1 MVRKKPN
8 TSQGPFEE
16 KSSTLGKQESSL
28 ITSLIEECEE
38 YVRTEEFTKDLSSEI
53 LKLFMNERAQHIEQQ
68 HDDEDNKDYTRESFY
83 DNDKSVIYD
92 KNNDKKHEESPDSID
107 SAYDSDVIKKESYNN
122 NNNLKNNNNN
132 PFHHIQYQ
140 YAQMSTEQNY
150 NYPQMSKSSSLSHFL
165 EDGDNISN
173 ASTIKN
179 ATRQF
184 RDESISYDT
193 VLRQV
198 LILLQI
204 I

>member
-8 TSQGPFEE
+8 SSQGPFEE

-53 LKLFMNERAQHIEQQ
+53 LKLFMNERAQHVEQQ

-92 KNNDKKHEESPDSID
+92 KNDDKKHEESPDSID
-107 SAYDSDVIKKESYNN
+107 SAYDSDVKKEY
-122 NNNLKNNNNN
+122 NNLKNN
-132 PFHHIQYQ
+132 PFHHQYQ

-165 EDGDNISN
+165 EEDNISN

-179 ATRQF
+179 AARQF

-193 VLRQV
+193 VLR
-198 LILLQI
+198 
-204 I
+204 

>member
-1 MVRKKPN
+1 
-8 TSQGPFEE
+8 
-16 KSSTLGKQESSL
+16 
-28 ITSLIEECEE
+28 
-38 YVRTEEFTKDLSSEI
+38 
-53 LKLFMNERAQHIEQQ
+53 MNERAQHVEQQ
-68 HDDEDNKDYTRESFY
+68 YDDEDNKDYTRESFY

-122 NNNLKNNNNN
+122 NNNLKNNNN

-193 VLRQV
+193 VLR
-198 LILLQI
+198 
-204 I
+204 

>member
-53 LKLFMNERAQHIEQQ
+53 LKLFMNERAQHVEQQ
-68 HDDEDNKDYTRESFY
+68 HDDDEDNKDYTRESFY

-122 NNNLKNNNNN
+122 NNDLKNNNNN
-132 PFHHIQYQ
+132 PFHQIQYQ

-193 VLRQV
+193 VLR
-198 LILLQI
+198 
-204 I
+204 